1 MANTTKTIDAKSAV
15 NLARQTMTPQAQ
27 SLLPMVTAE
36 SLITEVSNP
45 VMEYSIV
52 KNELATNLIDV
63 IGLTVL
69 DTITNFTNKLTKFK
83 KKTTALGIDV
93 REIASGLVSGQNYD
107 FSVDGI
113 AKMFK
118 LYPAE
123 YQECFHRLNRQRM
136 FPITFS
142 EREFK
147 LALNS
152 WEDLNAFINN
162 IANTL
167 YQSNYIEEYESMLLI
182 IKSAFEKDNIKYHVI
197 DKITDDNTAKTF
209 VKTVMNIAD
218 SFEFPDKSNSVFGR
232 NNTDT
237 SIIPISNKEDT
248 AIIMPYTVRN
258 DIKLDVL
265 LTAFNKDEVA
275 FNVDTLTTVDDLGY
289 IKGKGDDESKFYK
302 VDALICDKN
311 FLQFYDYDDNGING
325 NDLPTVRGYNRYL
338 HIWQT
343 LSTSPFVCAN
353 IVVHEVEES
362 EVPTG
367 YFDSL
372 ITE

>member
-218 SFEFPDKSNSVFGR
+218 SFEFPDKANSVFGR

>member
-36 SLITEVSNP
+36 SLITDVSNP